1 MTEVHKNM
9 AASIQARLR
18 NEAKVQGKPF
28 AELLQYY
35 GMERFLYR
43 LSRSE
48 YVGKFI
54 LKGGLLLYGWNVPLR
69 RPTRDIDFR
78 GYLEN
83 NEKVVLRAMQDVIK
97 EPVTEDGIVFDIK
110 TMQVEQT
117 QIDAD
122 YEGIRVKFTGYLG
135 KARIPMQ
142 IDIGFSDVL
151 STRVE
156 RMNYP
161 TLLDNTNAPRLKSYP
176 KESMV
181 SEKFHA
187 MIRHAQ
193 LNSRFKDY
201 YDLWLIA
208 TNFEFDGQSLKNAIE
223 RTFGKRRT
231 DIPTARPAGLTP
243 EFAESNRER
252 WTTFLNK
259 VDLQSKD
266 VEDFMDIVDRIW
278 AFLEYPLTISS
289 GKETSQNLHWDP
301 LKGWGYS

>member
-1 MTEVHKNM
+1 MTEAQKNST
-9 AASIQARLR
+9 ASIQARLK
-18 NEAKVQGKPF
+18 NEAEGQGKPF

-43 LSRSE
+43 LSKSQ
-48 YVGKFI
+48 YVNKFV
-54 LKGGLLLYGWNVPLR
+54 LKGGLLIYGWNIPLR

-78 GYLEN
+78 GYLDN
-83 NEKVVLRAMQDVIK
+83 NEKAIFRAIK
-97 EPVTEDGIVFDIK
+97 HIIMEPVPEDGIIFDAK
-110 TMQVEQT
+110 TINVERT

-151 STRVE
+151 ASRVE
-156 RMNYP
+156 RVDYP
-161 TLLDNTNAPRLKSYP
+161 TLLDDTKTPRLKSYP

-208 TNFEFDGQSLKNAIE
+208 DNFEFEAPALQKAIE
-223 RTFGKRRT
+223 KTFAKRQT
-231 DIPTARPAGLTP
+231 EISIERPVGLTP
-243 EFAESNRER
+243 EFAQANRDK
-252 WTTFLNK
+252 WTTFLK
-259 VDLQSKD
+259 KFDLQSKD
-266 VEDFMDIVDRIW
+266 VEDFVDVVERIW
-278 AFLEYPLTISS
+278 ALMEFPIRISL
-289 GKETSQNLHWDP
+289 GKEASKELVWIPQR
-301 LKGWGYS
+301 GWA

>member
-1 MTEVHKNM
+1 MTEAQKNF
-9 AASIQARLR
+9 AASIQARLK
-18 NEAKVQGKPF
+18 NEAEQQGKPF

-35 GMERFLYR
+35 GMERFRYR
-43 LSRSE
+43 LSKSQ
-48 YVGKFI
+48 YVDKFV
-54 LKGGLLLYGWNVPLR
+54 LKGGLLIYGWNIPLR

-78 GYLEN
+78 GYLDN
-83 NEKVVLRAMQDVIK
+83 SEKAVLRAVKDIIK
-97 EPVTEDGIVFDIK
+97 ESVSEDGIMFDTK
-110 TMQVEQT
+110 TINVEQT

-151 STRVE
+151 ASRVE
-156 RMNYP
+156 RVHYP
-161 TLLDNTNAPRLKSYP
+161 TLLNDTKTPRLKSYP

-208 TNFEFDGQSLKNAIE
+208 DNFEFEAQSLQKAIE
-223 RTFGKRRT
+223 KTFAKRQT
-231 DIPTARPAGLTP
+231 EIPVERPVGLTA
-243 EFAESNRER
+243 EFAEANRDR
-252 WTTFLNK
+252 WTSFLNK
-259 VDLQSKD
+259 FDLQSKGS
-266 VEDFMDIVDRIW
+266 EDFADVVERIW
-278 AFLEYPLTISS
+278 SFLAYPIKVSLGQESV
-289 GKETSQNLHWDP
+289 KKLHWIP
-301 LKGWGYS
+301 QEGWI